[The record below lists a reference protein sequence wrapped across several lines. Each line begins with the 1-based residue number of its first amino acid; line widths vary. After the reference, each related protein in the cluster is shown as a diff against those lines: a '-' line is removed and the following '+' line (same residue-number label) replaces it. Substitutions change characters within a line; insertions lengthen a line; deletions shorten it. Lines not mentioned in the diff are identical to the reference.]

1 MNHIV
6 QPHFT
11 LAYVKTNRLSE
22 LYPQIDGDTRR
33 LIPCPRGLSS
43 GMDCAT
49 C

>member
-22 LYPQIDGDTRR
+22 LYPQIDGDT
-33 LIPCPRGLSS
+33 PTTNPPSLSI
-43 GMDCAT
+43 GR
-49 C
+49 